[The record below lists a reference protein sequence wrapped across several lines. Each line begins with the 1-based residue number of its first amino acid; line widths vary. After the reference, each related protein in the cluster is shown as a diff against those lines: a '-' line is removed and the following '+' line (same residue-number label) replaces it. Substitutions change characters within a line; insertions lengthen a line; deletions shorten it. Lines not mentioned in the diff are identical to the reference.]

1 MSMNELKS
9 ELTQE
14 ELLDLEVAADK
25 PIIYDEDSPE
35 MTKEM
40 LMQFKRMN
48 KEERVKQTVS
58 LRLSPSTL
66 NKAKSLGKGYTS
78 VLSRL
83 LDLAINDEEMLKKC
97 L

>member
-14 ELLDLEVAADK
+14 ELLNLEAAANK

-35 MTKEM
+35 MANEM

-48 KEERVKQTVS
+48 KEGS
-58 LRLSPSTL
+58 GFLSME
-66 NKAKSLGKGYTS
+66 K
-78 VLSRL
+78 
-83 LDLAINDEEMLKKC
+83 
-97 L
+97 